1 MARKKVERKVTE
13 DPRYHNTWKLL
24 KKYRDVVWSLE
35 LSVQQVRTQ
44 FQIEYDT
51 SIEDFLESIYLAGA
65 DLGGTDIEHQAQC
78 IERSHKMLTLVQNAV
93 DLLRTRHKNGEAY
106 YWLLHYTYLSPQQ
119 LKNVEEI
126 IEQLRPH
133 IHDISFRT
141 YYRRRKEAIEALSS
155 VLWGYTAQDSLQ
167 VLEQFFPAEAGGREL
182 AQFWRDIGMVLLL
195 KRKSLYVKISMLKT
209 VSKTENS
216 RRGTLRASFS
226 LPVCGG

>member
-1 MARKKVERKVTE
+1 MAKKTDKSNVQG
-13 DPRYHNTWKLL
+13 DSRYHDTWKLL

-35 LSVQQVRTQ
+35 LSVQQIKSQ
-44 FQIEYDT
+44 FQIEYGG
-51 SIEDFLESIYLAGA
+51 SIDDFLASIYMAGA
-65 DLGGTDIEHQAQC
+65 DLSGTQIENHARC
-78 IERSHKMLTLVQNAV
+78 IERSHKMLTLVGNAV

-167 VLEQFFPAEAGGREL
+167 VLEQFFPAEAGGR
-182 AQFWRDIGMVLLL
+182 
-195 KRKSLYVKISMLKT
+195 
-209 VSKTENS
+209 
-216 RRGTLRASFS
+216 
-226 LPVCGG
+226 

>member
-65 DLGGTDIEHQAQC
+65 DLGGTDIEHQARC

-106 YWLLHYTYLSPQQ
+106 AAEHRLLPSSGRTAEGDGAKVSENTPGQTS
-119 LKNVEEI
+119 
-126 IEQLRPH
+126 RP
-133 IHDISFRT
+133 
-141 YYRRRKEAIEALSS
+141 L
-155 VLWGYTAQDSLQ
+155 
-167 VLEQFFPAEAGGREL
+167 
-182 AQFWRDIGMVLLL
+182 
-195 KRKSLYVKISMLKT
+195 
-209 VSKTENS
+209 
-216 RRGTLRASFS
+216 
-226 LPVCGG
+226 

>member
-65 DLGGTDIEHQAQC
+65 DLGGTDIEHQARC

-119 LKNVEEI
+119 LKMW
-126 IEQLRPH
+126 
-133 IHDISFRT
+133 
-141 YYRRRKEAIEALSS
+141 RRSLSS
-155 VLWGYTAQDSLQ
+155 CAPTSMTSASAPTTA
-167 VLEQFFPAEAGGREL
+167 AG
-182 AQFWRDIGMVLLL
+182 
-195 KRKSLYVKISMLKT
+195 KRRL
-209 VSKTENS
+209 
-216 RRGTLRASFS
+216 RR
-226 LPVCGG
+226 

>member
-1 MARKKVERKVTE
+1 MAKKTDKRSVQE
-13 DPRYHNTWKLL
+13 DSRYHDTWKLL

-35 LSVQQVRTQ
+35 LSVQQIKSQ
-44 FQIEYDT
+44 FQIEYGS
-51 SIEDFLESIYLAGA
+51 SIDDFLDSIYMAGA
-65 DLGGTDIEHQAQC
+65 DLGGTQIENHARC
-78 IERSHKMLTLVQNAV
+78 IERSHKMLLLVQNAV

-167 VLEQFFPAEAGGREL
+167 VLEQFFP
-182 AQFWRDIGMVLLL
+182 
-195 KRKSLYVKISMLKT
+195 
-209 VSKTENS
+209 TE
-216 RRGTLRASFS
+216 TDALI
-226 LPVCGG
+226 